1 MSMQP
6 NELKWEEFSLTVNQD
21 LADSIKDVLT
31 EILPAGLVIEK
42 IYGDVFPDQVDQI
55 DVPVRI
61 SGYLPVDEGLDD
73 TRTQILKALEGISQ
87 DNAIPEP
94 IFARIINQDWATAWQ
109 VRYKPIPLGNNLIIV
124 PSWLENP
131 HPERMEIKMDPG
143 MAFGSGTHPTTQLTL
158 TFLEDCLLNKPL
170 ERVIDIGTGSGI
182 LAIAAK
188 KLGAASVLGVDND
201 PDVIKVCQAN
211 AELNQIYSGAYFHP
225 GSAAEVLDGK
235 FEFREAPL
243 VVVNIIAPIL
253 RELFLEGLDQL
264 VSPNGEL
271 LLSGIL
277 EEQLGDILGLLDK
290 AGFIVRE
297 KRQMDDWVGIRAVK
311 PAR

>member
-1 MSMQP
+1 MSKQP
-6 NELKWEEFSLTVNQD
+6 NELIWEEFSLTVNQD
-21 LADSIKDVLT
+21 LADSVKDVLT
-31 EILPAGLVIEK
+31 EILPSGLVTEK

-61 SGYLPVDEGLDD
+61 SGYLPVDEGLDE
-73 TRTQILKALEGISQ
+73 TRTLIQKALEGISR
-87 DNAIPEP
+87 DNDIPAP
-94 IFARIINQDWATAWQ
+94 NFTRIVNQDWATAWQ

-131 HPERMEIKMDPG
+131 HPERLEIKMDPG
-143 MAFGSGTHPTTQLTL
+143 MAFGSGTHPTTQLSL
-158 TFLEDCLLNKPL
+158 TFLEDCLQDNPL
-170 ERVIDIGTGSGI
+170 DRVIDIGTGSGI

-201 PDVIKVCQAN
+201 PEVIKVSQAN
-211 AELNQIYSGAYFHP
+211 AELNQIYSSAYFHP
-225 GSAAEVLDGK
+225 GSVAEVLGRR
-235 FEFREAPL
+235 FEFKDAPL

-253 RELFLEGLDQL
+253 RELFQAGLDQL